1 MDALPAANR
10 QPTADIS
17 AAAAGTAN
25 SNPFTAG
32 LPDSVQQ
39 ALAKRYAAL
48 FGVYLKRRDAV
59 TRIAFWGV
67 RDGDSRKNDF
77 PVGGRTNYPLL
88 FDRAGKPKPA
98 FDAVMQAARGVT
110 PR

>member
-10 QPTADIS
+10 QPAADIS

-48 FGVYLKRRDAV
+48 FGVYLNPKTAV
-59 TRIAFWGV
+59 GTPP
-67 RDGDSRKNDF
+67 D
-77 PVGGRTNYPLL
+77 
-88 FDRAGKPKPA
+88 KPA
-98 FDAVMQAARGVT
+98 
-110 PR
+110 P